1 MESGRSLLGF
11 DDGNPG
17 VWSMA
22 SQLIAAVL
30 LPAILLLG
38 LTFLLATGRISLTAK
53 AQWLLARQ
61 NSIWMGGVVA
71 LVAAGALYIM
81 GR

>member
-1 MESGRSLLGF
+1 
-11 DDGNPG
+11 
-17 VWSMA
+17 MA

-38 LTFLLATGRISLTAK
+38 LTFLLATGRLSLTAK

-61 NSIWMGGVVA
+61 NYIWMGGVVA
-71 LVAAGALYIM
+71 LVAACALYIM

>member
-1 MESGRSLLGF
+1 
-11 DDGNPG
+11 
-17 VWSMA
+17 MA

-38 LTFLLATGRISLTAK
+38 LTFLLATGRLSLTAK
-53 AQWLLARQ
+53 AQWLLALQ

-71 LVAAGALYIM
+71 LIAAGSVYIM